1 MQEELLQ
8 FMHLARQQGVRI
20 SPAESMDALQAAQAV
35 GLDSPSLLRESMAMT
50 LAKTVEEEA
59 ICKACFDQFFLQQNN
74 NNQTQNSSP
83 SEIENQASISDQ
95 QQLAEALVSDEKTQE
110 VLNQSDFIKA
120 LLNQDQ
126 AELEAQMAEA
136 LGTLPLKQ
144 LSFFTQKGLFTR
156 RLLDALGEAPIRQ
169 TLADLAEDNPA
180 RQALKDVQ
188 RAMQAQAKQAIERAF
203 ELNAAG
209 QHDQLMAELLRK
221 TKLSAVERRHADR
234 LQGLI
239 QKLAR
244 KLTQKHRQRPKQTR
258 RGQLHMIKTLRRGI
272 VNDGVMFD
280 TFWRR
285 TEKRKPQIMAVCDV
299 SGSVSAYAKFLLMLL
314 YYLQDVL
321 PRTRSFAFAHDLG
334 EITALFQ
341 QNPVEKA
348 IEIANWRYGGA
359 TDYGSSLD
367 KFWDIAG
374 QDITKQ
380 TTIIVL
386 GDARNNYGDHRF
398 ERLLEISERC
408 RRIIWLNP
416 EGKHQWGSGDSEMLR
431 YQRVCHIA
439 HECNTLGQLETIV
452 DELMTLTR

>member
-1 MQEELLQ
+1 MQAELLR
-8 FMHLARQQGVRI
+8 FMQLARQQGVRI
-20 SPAESMDALQAAQAV
+20 SPAESMDALKAAQIA
-35 GLDSPSLLRESMAMT
+35 GLESPSLLRESMAMT
-50 LAKTVEEEA
+50 LAKTQEEEA
-59 ICKACFDQFFLQQNN
+59 ICKACFDQFFLRQTPEEQHEDAATPPKAEAEPDHRQELAQALANDQ
-74 NNQTQNSSP
+74 QTQ
-83 SEIENQASISDQ
+83 EI
-95 QQLAEALVSDEKTQE
+95 LA
-110 VLNQSDFIKA
+110 QSDFVQA
-120 LLNQDQ
+120 LLKQDQ
-126 AELEAQMAEA
+126 AEIDAQMAEA
-136 LGTLPLKQ
+136 LGSLPLQQ

-169 TLADLAEDNPA
+169 TLAAMAQDSPA
-180 RQALKDVQ
+180 RQALLSVQ
-188 RAMQAQAKQAIERAF
+188 ETMQAQAKQAIERAF

-244 KLTQKHRQRPKQTR
+244 KLTQRHRKRPKHTR

-272 VNDGVMFD
+272 AHDGVMFD

-334 EITALFQ
+334 EITTLFQ
-341 QNPVEKA
+341 QHPVEKA

-367 KFWDIAG
+367 KFWEIAA

-380 TTIIVL
+380 TTIILL

-416 EGKHQWGSGDSEMLR
+416 EGKNQWGTGDSEMLR
-431 YQRVCHIA
+431 YQRVCQVA

-452 DELMTLTR
+452 DQLMTLTR

>member
-1 MQEELLQ
+1 MQAELLQ
-8 FMHLARQQGVRI
+8 FMQLARQQGVRI

-35 GLDSPSLLRESMAMT
+35 GLDSPNLLRESMAMT
-50 LAKTVEEEA
+50 LAKTIEEEA
-59 ICKACFDQFFLQQNN
+59 ICKACFDQFFLQQTNDG
-74 NNQTQNSSP
+74 QTEQNASS
-83 SEIENQASISDQ
+83 SDEKTTLNDQ
-95 QQLAEALVSDEKTQE
+95 QQLAEVLASDEKTQE
-110 VLNQSDFIKA
+110 LLDQSDFIQA
-120 LLNQDQ
+120 LLQQDQ
-126 AELEAQMAEA
+126 AEIDAQMAEA

-169 TLADLAEDNPA
+169 TLVELTEDNPA
-180 RQALKDVQ
+180 KHALKNVQ
-188 RAMQAQAKQAIERAF
+188 EAMQAQAKQAIERAF

-221 TKLSAVERRHADR
+221 TKLSAVERRHAER

-244 KLTQKHRQRPKQTR
+244 KLTQKHRKRPKKTR

-272 VNDGVMFD
+272 ANDGVMFD

-285 TEKRKPQIMAVCDV
+285 TEKRKPQVMAVCDV

-334 EITALFQ
+334 EITSLFQ
-341 QNPVEKA
+341 QHPVEKA

-380 TTIIVL
+380 TTVIIL

-416 EGKHQWGSGDSEMLR
+416 EGKNQWGSGDSEMLR
-431 YQRVCHIA
+431 YQRVCHLA

-452 DELMTLTR
+452 DELITLVR

>member
-1 MQEELLQ
+1 MQAELLQ
-8 FMHLARQQGVRI
+8 FMQLARQQGVRI

-50 LAKTVEEEA
+50 LAKTIEEEA
-59 ICKACFDQFFLQQNN
+59 ICKACFDQFFLQQNTD
-74 NNQTQNSSP
+74 NQTEQNTRSA
-83 SEIENQASISDQ
+83 EEQTTLSDQ
-95 QQLAEALVSDEKTQE
+95 EQLAEALASDEKTQD
-110 VLNQSDFIKA
+110 VLNQSEFVQA
-120 LLNQDQ
+120 LLKQDQ
-126 AELEAQMAEA
+126 AELDAQMAEA

-169 TLADLAEDNPA
+169 TLAELAEDNPA
-180 RQALKDVQ
+180 RQALKNVQ
-188 RAMQAQAKQAIERAF
+188 EAMQAQAKQAIERAF

-221 TKLSAVERRHADR
+221 TKLSAVERRHTDR

-244 KLTQKHRQRPKQTR
+244 KLTQKHRKRPKQTR

-334 EITALFQ
+334 EITSLFQ
-341 QNPVEKA
+341 QHPVEKA

-367 KFWDIAG
+367 QFWDIAG

-380 TTIIVL
+380 TTIIML

-431 YQRVCHIA
+431 YQRVCQLA
-439 HECNTLGQLETIV
+439 HECNTLGQLEYIV
-452 DELMTLTR
+452 DELITLTR

>member
-1 MQEELLQ
+1 MQSELLR
-8 FMHLARQQGVRI
+8 FMQLARQQGVRI
-20 SPAESMDALQAAQAV
+20 SPAESMDALQAAQVV
-35 GLDSPSLLRESMAMT
+35 GLDSPNLLRDSMAMT
-50 LAKTVEEEA
+50 LAKTIEEEA
-59 ICKACFDQFFLQQNN
+59 ICKACFDQFFLQQNDN
-74 NNQTQNSSP
+74 KHATENTSA
-83 SEIENQASISDQ
+83 SETEAALGDEEELAQA
-95 QQLAEALVSDEKTQE
+95 LASDEKTRE
-110 VLNQSDFIKA
+110 ILNQSDFIQA
-120 LLNQDQ
+120 LLSQDQ
-126 AELEAQMAEA
+126 AELDAQMAEA

-156 RLLDALGEAPIRQ
+156 RLLDALGEAEIRKA
-169 TLADLAEDNPA
+169 LADLAEDSPA

-188 RAMQAQAKQAIERAF
+188 DAMQAQAKQAIERAY

-244 KLTQKHRQRPKQTR
+244 KLTQKHRKRPKQTR

-334 EITALFQ
+334 EITSLFNQ
-341 QNPVEKA
+341 HPVEEA

-367 KFWDIAG
+367 KFWETAG

-380 TTIIVL
+380 TTIIML

-416 EGKHQWGSGDSEMLR
+416 EGKSQWGSGDSEMLR
-431 YQRVCHIA
+431 YQRVCHLV
-439 HECNTLGQLETIV
+439 HECNTLGQLEYIV
-452 DELMTLTR
+452 DELITLAR